1 MYSINDKQITT
12 FVVGKEIFGVGIQSI
27 KEIVRYPYI
36 TEVPRVPNYIK
47 GLANLRGTIMPVI
60 ETRGK
65 LNLPETEITDQTRV
79 IVLDTGNVPTG
90 IVVDRVKG
98 VKDIENLTIEEPPSI
113 ISTELDIDKKY
124 ISGIIQSDEEIIML
138 ISIESLCDIDIKEI
152 QRQKEKENI
161 QSTAVEDTA
170 IEKEKQLITFIINTE
185 EYAFP
190 IESVRE
196 ILRVTSITSVPEVPK
211 YVLGIL
217 SVRNSI
223 LPIIDI
229 RRLFGLASLE
239 EKIINEMTEIAM
251 RWINL
256 FESPSDYNLSGTNL
270 TSWIDNFRTSSVLI
284 GRELQI
290 LKSKCLT
297 ISEAAKKGIAKDD
310 QEKLK
315 AGFLNQVESLKN
327 AIQEDIKEDQRIL
340 VLEINGTPIGMLVD
354 RMKQVIRVPERLI
367 ESSSS
372 VLKTNQMNSISA
384 IAKLNEGKRLIMLL
398 NENNLFDK
406 TTLDGFKKIGKEE
419 KSVASENISFKEEE
433 ELQFVTFKLDKI
445 EFAITINDVQEIN
458 RLDNI
463 TSVPRAPQFVE
474 GIMNLRGNVIPVINL
489 RTKLDMPK
497 KQYDET
503 TRVIIV
509 NLNGSLTGFV
519 VDAVTEV
526 LRTNKKSLEVTP
538 AVIEQNLDMNF
549 IQSICKLQNR
559 MLLIINT
566 TKLLSA
572 VEQAQLN
579 SFANADISNYQGD
592 QQTILENHPD
602 EIGKDAEFTAN
613 SNLDIVPK
621 KKSLKKIRDKDNEN

>member
-1 MYSINDKQITT
+1 MYSMNDKQIAT
-12 FVVGKEIFGVGIQSI
+12 FVVGKEIFGIGIQSI
-27 KEIVRYPYI
+27 KEIVRYPSI
-36 TEVPRVPNYIK
+36 TEVPRVPKYIK
-47 GLANLRGTIMPVI
+47 GLANLRGTILPVI
-60 ETRGK
+60 DTREK

-98 VKDIENLTIEEPPSI
+98 VKDIENLTIEEPPAI
-113 ISTELDIDKKY
+113 ISSELDIDKKY
-124 ISGIIQSDEEIIML
+124 ISGIIQSDKEIIML
-138 ISIESLCDIDIKEI
+138 INIESLCDIDIKEI
-152 QRQKEKENI
+152 QRQAEKTSI
-161 QSTAVEDTA
+161 QNAAVEETT

-196 ILRVTSITSVPEVPK
+196 ILRVSSITSVPEAPE

-217 SVRNSI
+217 SIRNSI

-229 RRLFGLASLE
+229 RRLFGLASLK
-239 EKIINEMTEIAM
+239 EKIINEMTEITM
-251 RWINL
+251 EWISL
-256 FESPSDYNLSGTNL
+256 LESSTDYNFSGHALIN
-270 TSWIDNFRTSSVLI
+270 WIDNFRTSSVII
-284 GRELQI
+284 GREQQK
-290 LKSKCLT
+290 LKSKCLV
-297 ISEAAKKGIAKDD
+297 ISEAVKKGISKEDK
-310 QEKLK
+310 EKYK
-315 AGFLNQVESLKN
+315 ADFLNQVESLKK
-327 AIQEDIKEDQRIL
+327 AIREDIKEDQRIL
-340 VLEINGTPIGMLVD
+340 VLEINGTPIGLLVD

-372 VLKTNQMNSISA
+372 ILKSNRMNTITA

-406 TTLDGFKKIGKEE
+406 VTLEELRKVHREE
-419 KSVASENISFKEEE
+419 KIAGNENVLSKGEE
-433 ELQFVTFKLDKI
+433 ELQFVTFRLDKI
-445 EFAITINDVQEIN
+445 ELAITINDVQEIN

-463 TSVPRAPQFVE
+463 TTVPRAPKFVE

-489 RTKLDMPK
+489 RTKLDLPK

-526 LRTNKKSLEVTP
+526 LRTSKKSLEETP
-538 AVIEQNLDMNF
+538 AVVEQNLDMKF

-559 MLLIINT
+559 MILIINT
-566 TKLLSA
+566 TKLLSIE
-572 VEQAQLN
+572 EQEQLN
-579 SFANADISNYQGD
+579 SFAKADKSNFLED
-592 QQTILENHPD
+592 QQSAIEDYPD
-602 EIGKDAEFTAN
+602 ETGKKEELKDDTGQDTV
-613 SNLDIVPK
+613 SK
-621 KKSLKKIRDKDNEN
+621 KRLLKKFRDEEEGN

>member
-27 KEIVRYPYI
+27 KEIVRYPSI
-36 TEVPRVPNYIK
+36 TEVPRVPKYIK
-47 GLANLRGTIMPVI
+47 GLANLRGTIIPVI
-60 ETRGK
+60 DTRGK
-65 LNLPETEITDQTRV
+65 LNLPETEIIDQTRV

-98 VKDIENLTIEEPPSI
+98 VKDIENLTIEEPPAI

-124 ISGIIQSDEEIIML
+124 ISNIIQSDKEIIML
-138 ISIESLCDIDIKEI
+138 INIESLCDIDIKEI
-152 QRQKEKENI
+152 QRQAEKASI
-161 QSTAVEDTA
+161 QNAAVEDSA
-170 IEKEKQLITFIINTE
+170 IEEEKQLITFIINTE

-196 ILRVTSITSVPEVPK
+196 ILRVTSITSVPEVPE

-217 SVRNSI
+217 SIRNSI

-229 RRLFGLASLE
+229 RRLFGLDSLE

-256 FESPSDYNLSGTNL
+256 FESSSDYNLPGTNL
-270 TSWIDNFRTSSVLI
+270 TSWIDNFRTSSALI

-297 ISEAAKKGIAKDD
+297 ISESAKKGISKDD

-315 AGFLNQVESLKN
+315 AGFLNQVESLKK

-474 GIMNLRGNVIPVINL
+474 GIMNLRGNVIPIINL

-497 KQYDET
+497 KKYDET
-503 TRVIIV
+503 TRVIII

-592 QQTILENHPD
+592 QQTIVENHPD
-602 EIGKDAEFTAN
+602 EIGKDAEFTAK

-621 KKSLKKIRDKDNEN
+621 KKSVKKIRDENDEN